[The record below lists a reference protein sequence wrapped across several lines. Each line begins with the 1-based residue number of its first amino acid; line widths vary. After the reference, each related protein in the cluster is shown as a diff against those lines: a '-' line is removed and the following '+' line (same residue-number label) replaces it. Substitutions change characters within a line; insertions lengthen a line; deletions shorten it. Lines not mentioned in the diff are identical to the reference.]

1 MLLFV
6 VVQVAAALHS
16 LPPQD
21 KGENQQAGWDAEEL
35 KASLLP
41 KFRQEELLREASLQD
56 RARCEQS
63 EVQ

>member
-1 MLLFV
+1 M
-6 VVQVAAALHS
+6 AAALHPM
-16 LPPQD
+16 PPQD
-21 KGENQQAGWDAEEL
+21 KGENEQAGWDAEEL

-41 KFRQEELLREASLQD
+41 KFRHEELLREASLED